1 MISLDDEEKEASCY
15 DKVIGA
21 CNCCSGKCS
30 NNEQPAEAIELS
42 ELAIE
47 LSEIIHSN
55 HQNAPLEEAAS
66 LLPSD
71 SGSPDKVGD
80 VVMVDEN
87 SSIVKGNVTLMLT
100 IY

>member
-30 NNEQPAEAIELS
+30 DNEQPAEAIELS
-42 ELAIE
+42 E
-47 LSEIIHSN
+47 IIHPD
-55 HQNAPLEEAAS
+55 QQIVLLEEAAPS
-66 LLPSD
+66 LPSS
-71 SGSPDKVGD
+71 SGSPDNVGD
-80 VVMVDEN
+80 VVMVHQN
-87 SSIVKGNVTLMLT
+87 PSTVKGNIKPMQT

>member
-21 CNCCSGKCS
+21 CNCCSGRCS
-30 NNEQPAEAIELS
+30 DNEQPAEAIELS

-55 HQNAPLEEAAS
+55 QQNVPLEEATS
-66 LLPSD
+66 LLPSG
-71 SGSPDKVGD
+71 SGSPDNVGD
-80 VVMVDEN
+80 VVMVHQN
-87 SSIVKGNVTLMLT
+87 PSIVKGNIKPMQT